1 MRKKDQSSK
10 GLAKKY
16 KLDDL
21 LINLPYHKY
30 LQALKEL
37 PGLIGKSRNTLTNYR
52 NILLDSKEM
61 IPYEV
66 GIIIERYF
74 GIDPGT
80 LSNI

>member
-10 GLAKKY
+10 ELAKKY
-16 KLDDL
+16 KLEDL
-21 LINLPYHKY
+21 LINQPYHKY
-30 LQALKEL
+30 LQSINEL
-37 PGLIGKSRNTLTNYR
+37 PELIGKSRNTLTNYR
-52 NILLDSKEM
+52 NILIDSKEM

-74 GIDPGT
+74 GIEPGT

>member
-1 MRKKDQSSK
+1 MRKKHQSSK

-21 LINLPYHKY
+21 LINQPYHKY

-37 PGLIGKSRNTLTNYR
+37 PELIGKSRNTLTNYR

-74 GIDPGT
+74 GIEPGT